1 MYPVLQIIGS
11 WLPFTVFATIIW
23 CLNVLFYPIM
33 WIIWWTMY
41 LFSVWKY
48 LGVTGRTFREM
59 LADPHRDTIT
69 ESPTYKRYLMRNGLL
84 VGMKLAE
91 HKTKGDIRSHFL
103 NFHNDWVAF
112 IQYYQACVQN
122 CKKSLCDHLPACDEL
137 EDVLYWV
144 YSISLCGIGVIYFM
158 VRMLKYRMGYL
169 TISRDKS
176 WSKNRSKLR
185 RRYHKQRSFER
196 WKYKKRYYQK
206 QKHLQKCNTTFGSNV
221 SNNPGSGA
229 FTTVLNIDQRADQCN
244 TIAFD
249 SDSSSVV
256 CDNSANVHICNT
268 RQSFVGE
275 LKPVSSHKIATIGGR
290 GHAPSGIGTVNRY
303 PTNVPDPIL

>member
-1 MYPVLQIIGS
+1 MYGKLGVPFFTLLIILFRMAEFYFIPQLSPLTPPILGYLGIMFQIMCKIELWTSLYLVYPVLQIIGS
-11 WLPFTVFATIIW
+11 WLPFTVFATTIW

-69 ESPTYKRYLMRNGLL
+69 ESPTYKHYLMRNGLL
-84 VGMKLAE
+84 VDMKLAE
-91 HKTKGDIRSHFL
+91 HETKGDIRSHVL

-169 TISRDKS
+169 TISRGKI
-176 WSKNRSKLR
+176 WSKNRSKWR
-185 RRYHKQRSFER
+185 RSYHRQISFE
-196 WKYKKRYYQK
+196 
-206 QKHLQKCNTTFGSNV
+206 H
-221 SNNPGSGA
+221 
-229 FTTVLNIDQRADQCN
+229 
-244 TIAFD
+244 
-249 SDSSSVV
+249 
-256 CDNSANVHICNT
+256 
-268 RQSFVGE
+268 
-275 LKPVSSHKIATIGGR
+275 
-290 GHAPSGIGTVNRY
+290 
-303 PTNVPDPIL
+303 